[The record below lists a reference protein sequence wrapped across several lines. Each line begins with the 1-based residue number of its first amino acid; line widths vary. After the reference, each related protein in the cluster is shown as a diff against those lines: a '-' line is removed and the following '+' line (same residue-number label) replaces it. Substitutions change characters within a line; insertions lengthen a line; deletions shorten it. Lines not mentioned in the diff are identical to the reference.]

1 MRCHQC
7 QPLDGCI
14 AVTDAYIYV
23 ELVLAITDLEIKSHD
38 GGWTAPFEHNG
49 RVKLFI
55 KILRTIQMSF
65 KNFEF
70 QKLYTRYLLVDM
82 IHRYFTKVHLG
93 SI

>member
-1 MRCHQC
+1 
-7 QPLDGCI
+7 
-14 AVTDAYIYV
+14 
-23 ELVLAITDLEIKSHD
+23 
-38 GGWTAPFEHNG
+38 
-49 RVKLFI
+49 
-55 KILRTIQMSF
+55 MSF